1 MKSFHDLIINR
12 RSIRKYTP
20 NEISPEN
27 VKTILEAALLCPTSK
42 NKRPWQFIVVENKQA
57 LEELSKCKDLGAK
70 PIANCSL
77 AVFVVADGNIDT
89 WIEDS
94 AIAAFTMQLQAEDL
108 GLGSCWIQIRNRF
121 QADTTPAEE
130 FVQNFLEIPADMRVL
145 CAITLGEKDEER
157 KPMDPEKCIW
167 EKMHIG
173 KW

>member
-1 MKSFHDLIINR
+1 MKSFHDLLINR
-12 RSIRKYTP
+12 RSTRKFTE

-27 VKTILEAALLCPTSK
+27 VKTILETALLCPTSK
-42 NKRPWQFIVVENKQA
+42 NNRPWQFIVVEDKQM
-57 LEELSKCKDLGAK
+57 LQELSKCKDFGSK

-77 AVFVVADGNIDT
+77 AVFVTADSNVDT
-89 WIEDS
+89 WIEDAS
-94 AIAAFTMQLQAEDL
+94 IAAFAMQLQAEDL

-121 QADTTPAEE
+121 QSDMSSAEE
-130 FVQNFLEIPADMRVL
+130 FVQNLLEIPAEMRVL
-145 CAITLGEKDEER
+145 CAITLGEKNEVR